1 MKLITVLPCQGPME
15 SQNYIKPLEAQAKK
29 TFECKACSW
38 TGESLGAHLAN
49 FKTSSTCRLSY
60 MRELEDKK
68 QVQAYGFN
76 ISAFMEEEVSEP
88 PAAGTSASSQSD
100 ADQLSMLVP
109 EVKMLEPEVKIRLAK
124 ERPFRQMGIKILK
137 VFV

>member
-1 MKLITVLPCQGPME
+1 ME
-15 SQNYIKPLEAQAKK
+15 SQNYIKPPVVAQAKK

-49 FKTSSTCRLSY
+49 FKTSSSCRLSY

-76 ISAFMEEEVSEP
+76 ISAFMEEEEPEQPVAGISATSRSE
-88 PAAGTSASSQSD
+88 
-100 ADQLSMLVP
+100 ADKRSMLVP
-109 EVKMLEPEVKIRLAK
+109 EAEMFEPEVKIRLAK
-124 ERPFRQMGIKILK
+124 ERPFRQTGIKILK